1 MRLVLLL
8 LLVGCGEPV
17 DLNDEASKAA
27 PRAKPTAEEA
37 LEQPTDPEA
46 SYSYNP
52 AGKRDP
58 FRSFLA
64 EDGGGA
70 SVGDNAP
77 PLQRWDAEKFILRGV
92 IWNADN
98 PRALVID
105 PEGTGHVVR
114 LGTYIGRSWGK
125 VTSITQSGVV
135 VTEEYTTPEMEV
147 VINPIT
153 LALGGTS
160 RP

>member
-1 MRLVLLL
+1 MSLTL
-8 LLVGCGEPV
+8 LLVLAGCGEPV
-17 DLNDEASKAA
+17 SLQDEASKAA
-27 PRAKPTAEEA
+27 PKPKKSVEEVAAQA
-37 LEQPTDPEA
+37 LDPEA
-46 SYSYNP
+46 TYSYNP

-64 EDGGGA
+64 EDGSSAG
-70 SVGDNAP
+70 VGENAP

-92 IWNADN
+92 IWNADS
-98 PRALVID
+98 PRALLID

-114 LGTYIGRSWGK
+114 LGTYVGRSWGK
-125 VTSITQSGVV
+125 VTAITQTGVV

-153 LALGGTS
+153 LSLGGQAKQ
-160 RP
+160 